1 MKNNS
6 KRLFMMEI
14 VLCIVILFISLSV
27 TNLIFARSMMQHQ
40 RNEAMM
46 KMSEIM
52 VMITEDIQS
61 DHSHKRYDSEMK
73 LYFDANGNRVETK
86 NRYELKIRFEKEDT
100 YMIYTLNLSNQ
111 DNEELLSWNSVKVV
125 K

>member
-1 MKNNS
+1 
-6 KRLFMMEI
+6 MEI

-61 DHSHKRYDSEMK
+61 DHSQKQYDSEMK

-86 NRYELKIRFEKEDT
+86 NRYELKISFEKEDT